1 LLEGEAEA
9 VTRAVVDKAKSGEL
23 AAAKIIL
30 DRILPPRRDR
40 PVVFTVPKIEKAA
53 DALTASAAIVE
64 AVARGELTPTEA
76 HEITALL
83 TSHIKLLEAVEFEQR
98 LTALEQARE
107 RP

>member
-64 AVARGELTPTEA
+64 AVASGELRVRQES
-76 HEITALL
+76 TARSERLL
-83 TSHIKLLEAVEFEQR
+83 GAIV
-98 LTALEQARE
+98 
-107 RP
+107 